1 RDGSDG
7 TVYRAT
13 PGWTTSVGSVGSGM
27 PRRRGLQ
34 AAADGDQ
41 REPEGQGQVG
51 FRAEEGDGQ
60 VLEPE
65 LEAGNARPAEHDAVQ
80 VPAEHP
86 QAVEELD
93 VLDGEARPGEARP
106 ELRPLVAPV
115 VVDGGVDR
123 AVEAAV
129 RGDEEDQPP
138 AWRQAL
144 SEAAEGGP
152 VVLDVLED
160 VQAQD
165 GVEPVGGEGGGVEVG
180 QIEGH

>member
-1 RDGSDG
+1 
-7 TVYRAT
+7 
-13 PGWTTSVGSVGSGM
+13 
-27 PRRRGLQ
+27 
-34 AAADGDQ
+34 
-41 REPEGQGQVG
+41 
-51 FRAEEGDGQ
+51 Q

-65 LEAGNARPAEHDAVQ
+65 LEAGDARPAEDDAVQ
-80 VPAEHP
+80 VPAEHAE
-86 QAVEELD
+86 AVEELD
-93 VLDGEARPGEARP
+93 VLDREARLREARP

-123 AVEAAV
+123 PVEAAV

-180 QIEGH
+180 QIEGHDLDPGMPLERVGEDPEVTRVQVGGDHVLATEEMAGHVADPRADL